1 MIMSVYDTMD
11 LMEWEALNKMS
22 CFYCKH
28 YCGLQTYCLR
38 AVYIINGSESI
49 NCDEYEYNGEVKHDE

>member
-1 MIMSVYDTMD
+1 
-11 LMEWEALNKMS
+11 MS
-22 CFYCKH
+22 CFYCKY

-38 AVYIINGSESI
+38 AVYISNGSESI

>member
-1 MIMSVYDTMD
+1 
-11 LMEWEALNKMS
+11 MS

-38 AVYIINGSESI
+38 AVYISNGSESI